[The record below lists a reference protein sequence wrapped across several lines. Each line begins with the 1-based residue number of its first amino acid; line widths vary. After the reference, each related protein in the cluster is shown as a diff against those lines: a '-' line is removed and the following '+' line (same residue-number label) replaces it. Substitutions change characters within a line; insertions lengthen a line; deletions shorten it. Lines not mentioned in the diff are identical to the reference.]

1 MMQTTPTAC
10 KIRRILGL
18 SERLMSSKKPLKNT
32 SDSPKKTKNPLKGI
46 SKGSKQQANAKERK
60 IPSPPARGV
69 LA

>member
-18 SERLMSSKKPLKNT
+18 NERLMSSKKPLKKTNNN
-32 SDSPKKTKNPLKGI
+32 PKKTKNPLKGI
-46 SKGSKQQANAKERK
+46 SKGSKKQANAKERK

>member
-32 SDSPKKTKNPLKGI
+32 NNKPKKTKNPLKGV
-46 SKGSKQQANAKERK
+46 SKDSKREANTKERK